1 MRGIR
6 LLLAA
11 LLSAPSLAFAQA
23 QEVPLTA
30 PLSDQTMVLVAPT
43 TGTTVTIAQTTGREL
58 IAPSGS
64 LLALT
69 VTLPTC
75 SSTYAGQIL
84 RVSSSQTI
92 TTVTMSALAGTL
104 LDALTTIL
112 GGGAA
117 EYTCYG
123 PTSTWYRTG

>member
-1 MRGIR
+1 MRAIR

-11 LLSAPSLAFAQA
+11 LLFAPSLAFAQA
-23 QEVPLTA
+23 QEVPFTA
-30 PLSDQTMVLVAPT
+30 PISDQTMVLVAPT

-69 VTLPTC
+69 INLPTC
-75 SSTYAGQIL
+75 SATYAGQVL
-84 RVSSSQTI
+84 RFSTSQAV
-92 TTVTMSALAGTL
+92 TTVTLAAVAGSL
-104 LDALTTIL
+104 INALTTL
-112 GGGAA
+112 VGGGFA